1 LSQAFDNACSSPY
14 ERRENYLVLSIVILA
29 CYLAAALWLIAGA
42 QPASVELARGR
53 RVAGVALAIIALCTH
68 AFVLWQGI
76 TGKPGF
82 AMSIAETAS
91 AVGFGLAIIAIAASI
106 FKPNFAAASA
116 LLLALAAIV
125 GAATDEGAR
134 NFVATHSGWELSA
147 HIALSVLAFTLLT
160 VGAALAVA
168 LTLLD
173 HRLRKR
179 HLHKGRPLGWL
190 SILPPVEAL
199 ESGMF
204 QALGASFA
212 VLSLALF
219 SGFFFVE
226 DLLAQNLSRKAALSL
241 LAWICLA
248 VLLIGR
254 WRFGWRGR
262 TALYWTLGSFTLLG
276 LAYFGSK
283 VVLEF
288 ILERHWG

>member
-1 LSQAFDNACSSPY
+1 LSQAFDNAAGSPY
-14 ERRENYLVLSIVILA
+14 ERRETQLVLSIVILA

-42 QPASVELARGR
+42 QPASADLARGR
-53 RVAGVALAIIALCTH
+53 RVAGIGLAIIALTTH
-68 AFVLWQGI
+68 AFLLWQGLVAQ
-76 TGKPGF
+76 PGF

-91 AVGFGLAIIAIAASI
+91 AVGFGIAIVAIAASI

-116 LLLALAAIV
+116 LLLAMAGIV

-134 NFVATHSGWELSA
+134 NFAATHSGWELSA

-160 VGAALAVA
+160 VGAALAVV
-168 LTLLD
+168 LTVLD
-173 HRLRKR
+173 YRLRKR
-179 HLHKGRPLGWL
+179 HRPLGWL
-190 SILPPVEAL
+190 SMFPPVEAL

-226 DLLAQNLSRKAALSL
+226 DLLAQNLSRKAALSS

>member
-1 LSQAFDNACSSPY
+1 
-14 ERRENYLVLSIVILA
+14 VLSIVILA

-42 QPASVELARGR
+42 RTTSPDLARGR
-53 RVAGVALAIIALCTH
+53 RVAGIALSLIALCAH
-68 AFVLWQGI
+68 FFALWTGI
-76 TGKPGF
+76 SAKPGF
-82 AMSIAETAS
+82 ALSIAETAS
-91 AVGFGLAIIAIAASI
+91 AIGFCIATIAIVASI

-116 LLLALAAIV
+116 LLLAMAGIV

-134 NFVATHSGWELSA
+134 TFVATHSGWELSA

-160 VGAALAVA
+160 VGAALAIV

-173 HRLRKR
+173 RR
-179 HLHKGRPLGWL
+179 LHKRRPLGWL
-190 SILPPVEAL
+190 AVFPPVEAL

-219 SGFFFVE
+219 SGFVFVD

-254 WRFGWRGR
+254 WRLGWRGR
-262 TALYWTLGSFTLLG
+262 TALYWTLGSFALLG

-288 ILERHWG
+288 ILQRHWG

>member
-1 LSQAFDNACSSPY
+1 M
-14 ERRENYLVLSIVILA
+14 LSIVILA

-42 QPASVELARGR
+42 QPASADLARGR
-53 RVAGVALAIIALCTH
+53 RVAGIALAVIALATH
-68 AFVLWQGI
+68 AFLLWRGLAA
-76 TGKPGF
+76 KPGF

-91 AVGFGLAIIAIAASI
+91 AVGFGIAIVAIAASI
-106 FKPNFAAASA
+106 FKANFAAASA
-116 LLLALAAIV
+116 VLLAIAGIV
-125 GAATDEGAR
+125 STATNEGAR
-134 NFVATHSGWELSA
+134 GFVTTNSGWELSA

-160 VGAALAVA
+160 VGAALAVV

-173 HRLRKR
+173 RR
-179 HLHKGRPLGWL
+179 LHKRRPLGWL
-190 SILPPVEAL
+190 SIFPPVEAL

-204 QALGASFA
+204 NALGASFA

-226 DLLAQNLSRKAALSL
+226 DLLAQNLSRKAALSM

>member
-1 LSQAFDNACSSPY
+1 LS
-14 ERRENYLVLSIVILA
+14 V
-29 CYLAAALWLIAGA
+29 
-42 QPASVELARGR
+42 
-53 RVAGVALAIIALCTH
+53 IALSTH

-76 TGKPGF
+76 TAKPGF
-82 AMSIAETAS
+82 AWSIAETAS
-91 AVGFGLAIIAIAASI
+91 AVGFGIATVAIVAS
-106 FKPNFAAASA
+106 FLKPSFSGASA
-116 LLLALAAIV
+116 VLLALAGLV

-134 NFVATHSGWELSA
+134 TFVATNSGWELSV
-147 HIALSVLAFTLLT
+147 HIALSVLAYTLST
-160 VGAALAVA
+160 VGVALAIV
-168 LTLLD
+168 LTLVD

-179 HLHKGRPLGWL
+179 RPIGWL
-190 SILPPVEAL
+190 SVFPSVEAL

-219 SGFFFVE
+219 SGFFFVD
-226 DLLAQNLSRKAALSL
+226 DLRAQDLSRKAALSL
-241 LAWICLA
+241 LAWISLG

-262 TALYWTLGSFTLLG
+262 TALYWTLGSFTLLV

-288 ILERHWG
+288 ILGRHWG

>member
-1 LSQAFDNACSSPY
+1 
-14 ERRENYLVLSIVILA
+14 VLSIVILA
-29 CYLAAALWLIAGA
+29 CYLAAALWLFAGA
-42 QPASVELARGR
+42 QRASADLVRGR
-53 RVAGVALAIIALCTH
+53 RVAGLALGIIALVTH

-82 AMSIAETAS
+82 AMSVAETAS
-91 AVGFGLAIIAIAASI
+91 AVGFGIATIAIVAAI
-106 FKPNFAAASA
+106 LKPNFAAASA
-116 LLLALAAIV
+116 ILLILAGLV
-125 GAATDEGAR
+125 GASTDEGAR
-134 NFVATHSGWELSA
+134 DFVATHSGWELSA

-160 VGAALAVA
+160 VGAALAIV

-179 HLHKGRPLGWL
+179 APLGWL
-190 SILPPVEAL
+190 TMFPPMEAL

-204 QALGASFA
+204 QALSASFA

-219 SGFFFVE
+219 SGFFFVD
-226 DLLAQNLSRKAALSL
+226 DLIAQDLSRKAALSL
-241 LAWICLA
+241 MAWICLS

-262 TALYWTLGSFTLLG
+262 TALYWTLGSFVLLG

-283 VVLEF
+283 IVLEF

>member
-14 ERRENYLVLSIVILA
+14 ERREKHIVLSIVILA

-42 QPASVELARGR
+42 QPASAELARGR

-91 AVGFGLAIIAIAASI
+91 AVGFCLAIIAIVASI

-179 HLHKGRPLGWL
+179 RPLGWL

-219 SGFFFVE
+219 SGFVFVD
-226 DLLAQNLSRKAALSL
+226 DLLAQNLSRKAALSM